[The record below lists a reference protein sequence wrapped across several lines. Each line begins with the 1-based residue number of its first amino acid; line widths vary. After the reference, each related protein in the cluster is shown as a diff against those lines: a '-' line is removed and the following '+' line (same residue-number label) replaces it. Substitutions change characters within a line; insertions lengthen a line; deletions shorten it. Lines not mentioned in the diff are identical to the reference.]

1 MNLAPDQFWRLTPR
15 EWRWLCAALAPEP
28 APRRADF
35 AALLA
40 QFPDAERGSPID
52 ADRSRNRKT

>member
-40 QFPDAERGSPID
+40 QFPDEGRRCDASTERSNP
-52 ADRSRNRKT
+52 